1 MSLGLS
7 GYQDM
12 DKTKERWER
21 FWIEVE
27 RMPTLPTLHNNTLR
41 VEEICPSCYKE
52 QANSWGWVRG
62 VSITSPRRVFAQ
74 KSLVLT
80 FSSIGA
86 RSSRAHL
93 SQLERFDA

>member
-62 VSITSPRRVFAQ
+62 VSITWENVCAEVSYTHFFLDRCP
-74 KSLVLT
+74 K
-80 FSSIGA
+80 
-86 RSSRAHL
+86 
-93 SQLERFDA
+93 